1 MIPPPAARP
10 RRILRS
16 RVHPARSP
24 LFAGLSLLI
33 LSVMIFGCASL
44 AQARQLAPEDEVTSG
59 ALLLRTKDGATPSA
73 VQLGTDM
80 DVTITGQ
87 TARVKVVQ
95 AFRNTSRNW
104 VEATYLYPLPED
116 GAVDSLKMV
125 VGQRVIIGEIN
136 RRDAARQIY
145 EQAKAEGLAA
155 GLVEQQR
162 PNMFTNRVANIGP
175 GETVLIEI
183 EYQAPV
189 RRTSGEYGFR
199 LPLVVGPRY
208 APAGASAAEVAA
220 TSAPVLNPRRHADIN
235 PVSITVHLNP
245 GFAPTGIV
253 SPYHPIQ
260 IANGA
265 GSTRTITLRDG
276 TVPANRDFELR
287 WRSSETAPSVE
298 LFRQRVRADD
308 YLMALI
314 SPPEVN
320 RRRTPPARELVFVID
335 NSGSMSGDS
344 MRQAKE
350 SLKLALRSLTPA
362 DRFNIIRFDDT
373 LTELF
378 DKPVLATP
386 DQIALALRY
395 ADSLEAGGGT
405 EMLPALKAAL
415 VDDTP
420 GDTQRVRQV
429 IFLTDGSI
437 DNEDQML
444 AALGT
449 DRGRSRVFM
458 VGIGSAPNT
467 FLMNRMAEVGRGTYT
482 NIGATSEVIT
492 HMSALLDRLTR
503 PVLTDLRVTSN
514 GVDAQFAPADLP
526 DLYEGEPLVLLARTS
541 QLRGS
546 ITVSGTLDGRPWSR
560 RINLNQ
566 AVEGVGIA
574 KLWAKRRITDAEVA
588 QRLRQISDDAAAQAI
603 AQLGLDFSIVTRETS
618 LVAVDR
624 TPRRPQGARLTVED
638 LPLNLPAGWDFDRIF
653 GGPTPDGEQPA
664 EASTENPSDPF
675 DLPQTATTWEL
686 SLWTGLGL
694 ALIGGLGLIVIRRR
708 RTPA

>member
-10 RRILRS
+10 RRIIRS

-24 LFAGLSLLI
+24 LFAGLSILI
-33 LSVMIFGCASL
+33 LSVMMFGFASL
-44 AQARQLAPEDEVTSG
+44 AQARQLAPEDEITSG
-59 ALLLRTKDGATPSA
+59 ALLLRAKDGATPSA

-208 APAGASAAEVAA
+208 APPGASAADIVA

-265 GSTRTITLRDG
+265 GSNRTITLRDG

-314 SPPEVN
+314 SPPEAN
-320 RRRTPPARELVFVID
+320 RHRTPPARELVFVID

-362 DRFNIIRFDDT
+362 DRFNVIRFDDT

-395 ADSLEAGGGT
+395 ADSLEARGGT

-546 ITVSGTLDGRPWSR
+546 ITVSGLLDGRPWSR

-588 QRLRQISDDAAAQAI
+588 QRLRQISDEAAAQAI

-624 TPRRPQGARLTVED
+624 TPHRPQGARLTEEE

-653 GGPTPDGEQPA
+653 GGPTPDSEQPA
-664 EASTENPSDPF
+664 EASTDDPSMPF

-694 ALIGGLGLIVIRRR
+694 ALIGGLGLIVNRRR